1 MTAPATIVGAR
12 HQPGFA
18 DTLASEWTKLRSIR
32 ATYIQIVLALV
43 LALGMAA
50 LIALAIGSSFD
61 QLNPEDQATFD
72 PVVTSQFGMAVG
84 GIVMIVLAVT
94 FVSSEYTSGMIR
106 QTFTSTPRRLRVLTA
121 KFAIIMFLMLS
132 LGTIASLGSFF
143 IGQAVLGSYEGV
155 PTATLQGDTLRA
167 IVAASLTAPF
177 FPLIGASLGAIL
189 RSTASAITTVL
200 SLMFVPGI
208 LSALLPDAIQE
219 NVMRYL
225 PNNATDQLMVTR
237 PDVDSPLH
245 LDVLP
250 AALLAL
256 VWFAVFAIGAGIS
269 ITRRDV

>member
-1 MTAPATIVGAR
+1 MTASSSTLPGR
-12 HQPGFA
+12 RPGFS
-18 DTLASEWTKLRSIR
+18 DTLASEWTKLRTIR
-32 ATYIQIVLALV
+32 ATYIQIVLAMV

-50 LIALAIGSSFD
+50 LIGLAIGSSFD

-72 PVVTSQFGMAVG
+72 PAVTSQFGLAIG

-106 QTFTSTPRRLRVLTA
+106 LTLTATPRRLRVLMA
-121 KFAIIMFLMLS
+121 KFAIIVLLMLA
-132 LGTIASLGSFF
+132 LGTVASVGSFF
-143 IGQAVLGSYEGV
+143 IGQAVLGSYDAV
-155 PTATLQGDTLRA
+155 PTASLKGEALRA
-167 IVAASLTAPF
+167 VIAGALTAPF
-177 FPLIGASLGAIL
+177 FPLIGACLGAIL

-200 SLMFVPGI
+200 SIMFVPGI

-219 NVMRYL
+219 NVLRFL

-237 PDVDSPLH
+237 PDVESPLH

-250 AALLAL
+250 AALLVVLWLAA
-256 VWFAVFAIGAGIS
+256 FGIGAAVS